1 MLFHY
6 TYGYERSIG
15 PHTTP
20 LPRAMFGHF
29 GVELFFIVSGFV
41 IAGTLEQTDTLAQF
55 ALQRFARLYPA
66 FLACSVLTLTVI
78 GLGGI
83 NPLGLDRWDALAG
96 LTMMS
101 PLLDRPAIDPST
113 WTLAH
118 EVAFY
123 ALVALAHFG
132 LRLRAL
138 DTVCAAW
145 MSGCLA
151 GIALGLPRSHPHL
164 AIVLNLGFVH
174 LFVIGAMLSRAAAG
188 RLAPLGAATL
198 AMALAMTTLGPR
210 YNPGDC
216 ATGPYVL
223 LVLGFAGAVWLAGTG
238 RLRPLEWAPLVALGE
253 VSYGL
258 YLIHQILG
266 YWIIWSLEAAGW
278 HAALAVATAL
288 AASLLVAIL
297 VRRWVEL
304 PAQRALRRVF
314 RRVFQQDRSRTR
326 TPQSMSSTASL
337 PP

>member
-6 TYGYERSIG
+6 TYGYERTIG

-20 LPRAMFGHF
+20 LPRATFGHF

-41 IAGTLEQTDTLAQF
+41 IARTLERTDTLAQF

-66 FLACSVLTLTVI
+66 FLACSGLSLAVI
-78 GLGGI
+78 VFGGL

-113 WTLAH
+113 WTLVH

-123 ALVALAHFG
+123 ALIALAHFG
-132 LRLRAL
+132 LRLRNPEA
-138 DTVCAAW
+138 VCAAW
-145 MSGCLA
+145 MSACLA

-164 AIVLNLGFVH
+164 AIVLNLGFVQ

-188 RLAPLGAATL
+188 RLSPLGAATL

-216 ATGPYVL
+216 PPGPYVL
-223 LVLGFAGAVWLAGTG
+223 LVLGFAVAVRLAAT
-238 RLRPLEWAPLVALGE
+238 RYLRPLEWAPLVALGE
-253 VSYGL
+253 VSYAL

-266 YWIIWSLEAAGW
+266 YGIIRSLEAAGW
-278 HAALAVATAL
+278 HAGLAVATAL
-288 AASLLVAIL
+288 AASLVVATL
-297 VRRWVEL
+297 VRRWVEV
-304 PAQRALRRVF
+304 PAQRALRGLFARG
-314 RRVFQQDRSRTR
+314 RARAR
-326 TPQSMSSTASL
+326 TPQSMSSTASA